1 MSLTDNYFQL
11 FDLPEQYSLDNNVL
25 RATYRDL
32 QRKTHPDKFAN
43 ASQQEQLL
51 AVQYTATVNDAYD
64 VLSSSLKRAIYMLK
78 LKGFE
83 IDPQQSAV
91 MDPMFLVQQM
101 ELREELENV
110 SRVDAPEVALE
121 KISEQLE
128 KDLED
133 LEKGFAAQIEVLDES
148 NAVAAQD
155 TVKKMQFVVKAQSE
169 VEHLEHE
176 LLDG

>member
-11 FDLPEQYSLDNNVL
+11 FDLPEQYVVDVNAL

-32 QRKTHPDKFAN
+32 QRKTHPDKFTN

-51 AVQYTATVNDAYD
+51 AVQYAATINDAYD
-64 VLSSSLKRAIYMLK
+64 VLTSPLKRGIYMLA
-78 LKGFE
+78 LKSFE
-83 IDPQQSAV
+83 IDPQQSAA
-91 MDPMFLVQQM
+91 MDPLFLIQQM

-110 SRVDAPEVALE
+110 ERVDDPEVALDS
-121 KISEQLE
+121 ISEQLE
-128 KDLED
+128 GELDALQKT
-133 LEKGFAAQIEVLDES
+133 FTAQIEALDVS

-155 TVKKMQFVVKAQSE
+155 TVKKMQFVVKVQSE

-176 LLDG
+176 LLDV

>member
-11 FDLPEQYSLDNNVL
+11 FDLPEQYSLDDSAL

-43 ASQQEQLL
+43 ASKQEQLL
-51 AVQYTATVNDAYD
+51 AVQYAATVNDACD
-64 VLSSSLKRAIYMLK
+64 VLTSSLKRAIYMLK

-83 IDPQQSAV
+83 IDPQQSA
-91 MDPMFLVQQM
+91 
-101 ELREELENV
+101 
-110 SRVDAPEVALE
+110 AALE

-133 LEKGFAAQIEVLDES
+133 LEKCFAVQVEVLDES

-155 TVKKMQFVVKAQSE
+155 TVKKMQFVVKVQSE
-169 VEHLEHE
+169 VEYLEHE
-176 LLDG
+176 LLDV

>member
-11 FDLPEQYSLDNNVL
+11 FDLPEQYSLDDNAL

-32 QRKTHPDKFAN
+32 QRKTHPDKFAS
-43 ASQQEQLL
+43 ASQPEQLL
-51 AVQYTATVNDAYD
+51 AVQYAATVNDAYD
-64 VLSSSLKRAIYMLK
+64 VLASSLKRAIYMLK

-83 IDPQQSAV
+83 IDPQQSAA
-91 MDPMFLVQQM
+91 MDPMFLMQQM

-110 SRVDAPEVALE
+110 SHAGDPEAALE

-133 LEKGFAAQIEVLDES
+133 LEKGFTAQIEVLDEP

-155 TVKKMQFVVKAQSE
+155 TVKKMQFVVKVQSE

-176 LLDG
+176 LLDV